1 MARDGF
7 FEAFGLGTGGVPG
20 NQPGA
25 VWGDLLRTGDFSGLT
40 PAGDGILGDAPEL
53 GGFLGGHELF
63 RICQDH
69 GRSSLKSV
77 VLSQGALYNICAHL
91 SRFCGLNNEQLQ

>member
-20 NQPGA
+20 DQPGA
-25 VWGDLLRTGDFSGLT
+25 VRGDLLRTGNLSGLT
-40 PAGDGILGDAPEL
+40 PAGNGILGNAPKL
-53 GGFLGGHELF
+53 GGFLGGHVPVWI
-63 RICQDH
+63 RQDH

-77 VLSQGALYNICAHL
+77 VLSQDALYNICADL
-91 SRFCGLNNEQLQ
+91 SRFCGLNNKQLQ